1 MQISTNQIRQLFPQ
15 NKHPDHLAEVF
26 NEIFPKYNITTVN
39 RAAGFLAQCGHESAG
54 FTILKENLNYGAKGL
69 MGTFK
74 KYFPTESL
82 ALAYERQPEKIANR
96 VYANRMGNGPES
108 SGDGYRYRGRGAI
121 QLTGR
126 DNYSRFA
133 ASMGM
138 SLDEVIEDLETLD
151 GAIESACWFWA
162 TNGLNAICDADDI
175 VKMTKKI
182 NGGTIGLE
190 DRKQHYEHA
199 KHLLADS
206 SDDDTDDQEE
216 DDDDTAPV
224 EYTTVRLGSKGQTVA
239 ALQQALG
246 LNADGVFGPGT
257 DRALK
262 QWQAASGLTPDG
274 VAGPKTL
281 QRLLG

>member
-121 QLTGR
+121 QLTGK

-133 ASMGM
+133 ASIGL
-138 SLDEVIEDLETLD
+138 SLEEVIADLETLD

-199 KHLLADS
+199 KHLLSDG
-206 SDDDTDDQEE
+206 SDDDTDDQE
-216 DDDDTAPV
+216 DGDAAPV
-224 EYTTVRLGSKGQTVA
+224 EYTTVKLGSKGQTVA

-246 LNADGVFGPGT
+246 LSADGVFGPGT